1 MCLNLEADYVYNPS
15 EYAKDPHDDYLRK
28 YASGQKRVLLL
39 GMNPGPWGMAQTGV
53 PFGSVPHARDW
64 LAVEGKIG
72 EPSRQHP
79 KRPVLGW
86 DCSRVEVSGRR
97 LWSLLASIYGSARKM
112 ALELVVLNYC
122 PLLLL
127 HANGDRCRNLP
138 IDKVRSAGE
147 LTECC
152 DENLD
157 AVLSAMQPEVAI
169 GVGAWAA
176 SRLERVAPPGMV
188 VGRMLHPSPA
198 SPLANRM
205 FEEAART
212 VLSDHGV
219 QL

>member
-1 MCLNLEADYVYNPS
+1 
-15 EYAKDPHDDYLRK
+15 
-28 YASGQKRVLLL
+28 
-39 GMNPGPWGMAQTGV
+39 MNPGPWGMAQTGV
-53 PFGSVPHARDW
+53 PFGSVPYARDW
-64 LAVEGKIG
+64 LAVKGEIG

-86 DCSRVEVSGRR
+86 GCSRVEVSGRR
-97 LWSLLASIYGSARKM
+97 LWSLLESIYGSARKM
-112 ALELVVLNYC
+112 AREMVVLNYC

-127 HANGDRCRNLP
+127 RANGDRCRNLP

-169 GVGAWAA
+169 GVGAWAT
-176 SRLERVAPPGMV
+176 SKLERVAPPGMV

-212 VLSDHGV
+212 VLSEHGV
-219 QL
+219 HL